1 MVKRS
6 PVEALEFD
14 RVLDIVS
21 TYAHSE
27 AARLAVAA
35 LRPLG
40 SVEDIAGRASTVQEI
55 RRLIEEQAPLGFA
68 RYEDITAAVERAKI
82 EGAVLEAV
90 DIRAFVPPLEII
102 SAVSA
107 LVASRRD
114 LPRLEELAA
123 RMPGFPGLLESIER
137 SIDGEGRILDEAS
150 HLLYDIRTRLR
161 ALEKKISRRLEEIT
175 RDPAVGAFLQDGFV
189 TRRSGRWVI
198 PVRMDSKGM
207 VKGVVH
213 DVSRSGETAFM
224 EPLEII
230 GVSNEFENLVAEEK
244 AEEIRILKNLTR
256 LIRDRAGE
264 LKEQSEALVSLD
276 VLNSIAGFSEL
287 LGAEVPLINET
298 SAVSLVNARHPLLLL
313 HERSERGFRAVPLDL
328 SLGEPDRVM
337 VITGP
342 NAGGKTIAIKTVG
355 LLLLMALSGMP
366 APADS
371 SSSFPLVGDVL
382 VDIGDE
388 QSIEENLSTFSAHVS
403 NISAIL
409 GRAGRDTLV
418 LMDEL
423 GTGTD
428 PGQGA
433 AIGSAVLRDLSE
445 KGALVLAT
453 THLIDVVGFVHRS
466 EGMANASME
475 FDADTMSPLYRLRA
489 GEPGESHAFE
499 VAERFGLP
507 RRVIEFARS
516 LAGTLQSEFHSL
528 LSELKEKR
536 REHAEALE
544 ALKNERAELM
554 ARSEALKEKLRLAS
568 EEKQAVMERAY
579 REARGV
585 VSDVRRK
592 ALDIL
597 EKAKQQK
604 RRTALKELDRA
615 GEEIDGKLRE
625 FRKEPS
631 LSIEDIE
638 EGGTVFVP
646 GIGYDA
652 EVMVVD
658 RKRGRLRVKAAD
670 KELELPVA
678 GVGPARGKKEESVG
692 GFGIDVSEEPVSAE
706 LNLIG
711 LRVDEALSRLEPFL
725 NRASLSGIG
734 EVAVVHGVGTGA
746 LRRAVREHL
755 AGHPL
760 VEGVRDGQ
768 QYEGG
773 AGVTVARLS

>member
-68 RYEDITAAVERAKI
+68 RYEDITGAVERAVI

-90 DIRAFVPPLEII
+90 DIRAFVPPLEIM
-102 SAVSA
+102 SAVFA
-107 LVASRRD
+107 LIASRRD
-114 LPRLEELAA
+114 LPRLEGLAA
-123 RMPGFPGLLESIER
+123 RMPGFPGLLESIVR

-175 RDPAVGAFLQDGFV
+175 RDPAVGAFLQDGFI

-256 LIRDRAGE
+256 LVRDGAGE
-264 LKEQSEALVSLD
+264 LKEQFEALVSLD
-276 VLNSIAGFSEL
+276 VLNGIAGFSEL
-287 LGAEVPLINET
+287 LGAEVPLINEA

-313 HERSERGFRAVPLDL
+313 HERSERGFGAVPLDL
-328 SLGEPDRVM
+328 SVGEPDRVM

-366 APADS
+366 VPADS

-507 RRVIEFARS
+507 RRVIEFARG

-554 ARSEALKEKLRLAS
+554 ERSEALKEKLRFAG

-592 ALDIL
+592 ALEIL

-604 RRTALKELDRA
+604 SRTALKGLDRA

-678 GVGPARGKKEESVG
+678 GVGPARGKKQEPGVRLD
-692 GFGIDVSEEPVSAE
+692 IDVSEEPVSAE

-734 EVAVVHGVGTGA
+734 EVAVVHGVGTGT

-760 VEGVRDGQ
+760 VEGVRDGE

-773 AGVTVARLS
+773 AGVTVVRLS

>member
-1 MVKRS
+1 MVKRGT
-6 PVEALEFD
+6 VEALEFD

-21 TYAHSE
+21 TYAYGD

-35 LRPLG
+35 LRPLQ
-40 SVEDIAGRASTVQEI
+40 SAEDIAERASTVQEI
-55 RRLIEEQAPLGFA
+55 RRLIGEQAPLGFT
-68 RYEDITAAVERAKI
+68 RYEDITPAVEKAAT
-82 EGAVLEAV
+82 EGAVLEAAEL
-90 DIRAFVPPLEII
+90 RAFVPPLEIM
-102 SAVSA
+102 SAFSE
-107 LVASRRD
+107 LLASRRD
-114 LPRLEELAA
+114 LPRLEELVA
-123 RMPGFPGLLESIER
+123 RMPGFPGLLESIVR
-137 SIDGEGRILDEAS
+137 SMDGEGHILDEAS
-150 HLLYDIRTRLR
+150 HGLYEIRTRLR
-161 ALEKKISRRLEEIT
+161 ALERKISRRLEEIT
-175 RDPAVGAFLQDGFV
+175 RDPAVEAFLQDDFI
-189 TRRSGRWVI
+189 TRRSGRWVL

-207 VKGVVH
+207 VRGVVH

-230 GVSNEFENLVAEEK
+230 GMSNEFENLVAEEK
-244 AEEIRILKNLTR
+244 AEEIRILKKLTR
-256 LIRDRAGE
+256 LIRDRAEE
-264 LKEQSEALVSLD
+264 LKEHFEALVSLD

-287 LGAEVPLINET
+287 LGAEVPLVNEA

-366 APADS
+366 VPADS

-403 NISAIL
+403 NIAAIL

-433 AIGSAVLRDLSE
+433 AIGSAVLGDLSE

-453 THLIDVVGFVHRS
+453 THLIDVVGFVHCN

-475 FDADTMSPLYRLRA
+475 FDADTLSPLYRLRE

-507 RRVIEFARS
+507 RRVIEAARG
-516 LAGTLQSEFHSL
+516 LAGRLQAEFHSL
-528 LSELKEKR
+528 VSELKEKR
-536 REHAEALE
+536 REHEEAVRALE
-544 ALKNERAELM
+544 DERNVLRE
-554 ARSEALKEKLRLAS
+554 RSEALEEKLRLAG
-568 EEKQAVMERAY
+568 EEKQAIMERAY

-585 VSDVRRK
+585 VSDIRRK

-597 EKAKQQK
+597 ERAKQQK
-604 RRTALKELDRA
+604 RRAALKELDRA

-631 LSIEDIE
+631 LSVEDIE
-638 EGGTVFVP
+638 EGGMVFVP
-646 GIGYDA
+646 GIGHDA
-652 EVMVVD
+652 VVVGVD
-658 RKRGRLRVKAAD
+658 GKRGRLRVKVAD
-670 KELELPVA
+670 KELELPVE
-678 GVGPARGKKEESVG
+678 GVGPARGKKQEPGVR
-692 GFGIDVSEEPVSAE
+692 FDIDIAEEPVSAE

-734 EVAVVHGVGTGA
+734 EVAVVHGIGTGA
-746 LRRAVREHL
+746 LKRAVREHL
-755 AGHPL
+755 TGHPL
-760 VEGVRDGQ
+760 VEGIRDGEQ
-768 QYEGG
+768 NEGG
-773 AGVTVARLS
+773 AGVTVVALS